1 MKIWKF
7 RVDLQS
13 MLYVISIVFIT
24 YLIVLNYKI
33 IYLPVNNIDLFLS
46 ELFFVFENSEFD
58 LYNKI
63 LTFTTL
69 VAIINIFI
77 IINLSK
83 YTINYNRFILYRT
96 TNIKDLMKYR
106 YMIIVKYNIF
116 SLFIFIISMF
126 LMGYKLCNSEILGT
140 TFEFRISHT
149 SIIMLIN
156 FFLIQIFTMSLVSII
171 CNINNYLTLVYVIM
185 LYSIF
190 IVFDKYM
197 TGFSFLF
204 DNSNL
209 LIGTIVLL
217 LLNLCLYLFRDI
229 NKNVD
234 F

>member
-13 MLYVISIVFIT
+13 ILYTVSIIFIT

-33 IYLPVNNIDLFLS
+33 IYLAVNNIDLFLS
-46 ELFFVFENSEFD
+46 EFFFIFEKSEFG
-58 LYNKI
+58 LYDKI

-69 VAIINIFI
+69 VVIINIYI
-77 IINLSK
+77 IINLTK
-83 YTINYNRFILYRT
+83 YTINYNKFILYRT
-96 TNIKDLMKYR
+96 TNIKDLMKDR

-116 SLFIFIISMF
+116 SLFIFIISVF
-126 LMGYKLCNSEILGT
+126 LIGYYLCNSKILGT
-140 TFEFRISHT
+140 TFEFRISYT
-149 SIIMLIN
+149 SIIMLVN

-171 CNINNYLTLVYVIM
+171 YNINNYLTVVYVIM

-204 DNSNL
+204 DNDNL

-217 LLNLCLYLFRDI
+217 SLNLCLYLFRDI

-234 F
+234 Y